1 MEAYAHLKT
10 AEQLKEEGNG
20 EFRAGRHAQ
29 AVAKYRAALKKK
41 SLAAPL
47 RATLLCNVAV
57 CLVRLERWEE
67 AVDAASDCL
76 KGDAVAAKTRAK
88 ALLFRSRAFR
98 GSPHRRDGGAAA
110 AVKDLEAALALDPA
124 QAALRRELAD
134 AQRAAPAAAAPARV
148 AVTTGPRDDD
158 VVGEARLLD
167 DAALKGALK
176 GKALYGADEQRRRYV
191 APPAAPAEP
200 PREWVQARM
209 KEALERKKAES
220 GDPQPAKAYRAT
232 ASGGV
237 VPTWQR
243 TPATAA
249 DAAAVDAFKL
259 AAPELLPSDFAAPDA
274 ADFNRGYRE
283 VDVSVWCRR
292 RLFARLRRLEARYA
306 DAGVRDG
313 AAGVVRLTPSS
324 VHGDALMVRV
334 GERWDRAYDL
344 GARFDFEARLGAPRT
359 KDVVMKGKKQR
370 VFMGVPTVR
379 GAVVVRE
386 LTHVDGP
393 DEALVEL
400 EWGYGTSE
408 FHLEKDEVGLSKAH
422 AAALRELLSPK
433 ATAANGVRAA
443 VVDMLRGFVR
453 DYEAEIPGEPRPK
466 LDTISRD
473 AHLDAVDA
481 AVAADRARRGCDV
494 DGAPAF
500 AAVEPWVW
508 QTPTKPSTQLDVDPN
523 SKLAKL
529 NGLDAAPDAPAAPR
543 DDAPAD
549 ESPSDPTDARGGFS
563 HKMMEQF
570 EALSKDGYTV
580 LLGSEEPEAP
590 PEAAAR
596 DPLDYDGKFGDV
608 SDSDEE
614 LELPGDFEPPG
625 DLGDD
630 SKRLWGAIFKIA
642 KGNPKEC
649 QRLMQNPDE
658 LQKHPEI
665 TALYEELDRP

>member
-76 KGDAVAAKTRAK
+76 KGDDVAAKTRAK

-134 AQRAAPAAAAPARV
+134 ATRAAPAAAAPARV

-220 GDPQPAKAYRAT
+220 GDMPPTKAYRAT

-259 AAPELLPSDFAAPDA
+259 AAPELLPSDFAAPEA
-274 ADFNRGYRE
+274 SDFNRGYRE

-379 GAVVVRE
+379 GRGGKRAIRGRFTMSV
-386 LTHVDGP
+386 P
-393 DEALVEL
+393 DR
-400 EWGYGTSE
+400 
-408 FHLEKDEVGLSKAH
+408 SKERIRASRT
-422 AAALRELLSPK
+422 LRVII
-433 ATAANGVRAA
+433 A
-443 VVDMLRGFVR
+443 
-453 DYEAEIPGEPRPK
+453 RPK
-466 LDTISRD
+466 LSRNERKSTERGSWEVR
-473 AHLDAVDA
+473 ALRSA
-481 AVAADRARRGCDV
+481 APSSSASSRTSTAPTRRSWSSSGATARRSSTSRRTRSGCRGPTRPRSGLFCRRRRRRRTASARPSSTCS
-494 DGAPAF
+494 GASCATTRRRSPA
-500 AAVEPWVW
+500 
-508 QTPTKPSTQLDVDPN
+508 S
-523 SKLAKL
+523 
-529 NGLDAAPDAPAAPR
+529 
-543 DDAPAD
+543 
-549 ESPSDPTDARGGFS
+549 RGRS
-563 HKMMEQF
+563 
-570 EALSKDGYTV
+570 
-580 LLGSEEPEAP
+580 
-590 PEAAAR
+590 
-596 DPLDYDGKFGDV
+596 
-608 SDSDEE
+608 
-614 LELPGDFEPPG
+614 
-625 DLGDD
+625 
-630 SKRLWGAIFKIA
+630 
-642 KGNPKEC
+642 
-649 QRLMQNPDE
+649 
-658 LQKHPEI
+658 
-665 TALYEELDRP
+665 

>member
-76 KGDAVAAKTRAK
+76 KGD
-88 ALLFRSRAFR
+88 
-98 GSPHRRDGGAAA
+98 D
-110 AVKDLEAALALDPA
+110 
-124 QAALRRELAD
+124 AALRRELAD
-134 AQRAAPAAAAPARV
+134 AQRAAPAAPRV
-148 AVTTGPRDDD
+148 AVTTGPRRRRRRR
-158 VVGEARLLD
+158 RLLD

-209 KEALERKKAES
+209 KEA
-220 GDPQPAKAYRAT
+220 PAQEGR
-232 ASGGV
+232 
-237 VPTWQR
+237 
-243 TPATAA
+243 
-249 DAAAVDAFKL
+249 
-259 AAPELLPSDFAAPDA
+259 
-274 ADFNRGYRE
+274 
-283 VDVSVWCRR
+283 
-292 RLFARLRRLEARYA
+292 ARYA

-408 FHLEKDEVGLSKAH
+408 FHLEKDEVGLSRAH

-433 ATAANGVRAA
+433 ETAANGVRAA

-466 LDTISRD
+466 LDAISRD

-508 QTPTKPSTQLDVDPN
+508 QTPT
-523 SKLAKL
+523 
-529 NGLDAAPDAPAAPR
+529 AP
-543 DDAPAD
+543 
-549 ESPSDPTDARGGFS
+549 
-563 HKMMEQF
+563 MMEQF

-596 DPLDYDGKFGDV
+596 DPLDYDSKFGDV